1 MKKNLSKAI
10 KPKKF
15 NLNKSSG
22 KNIPELWR
30 KQSSTDRHFSSG
42 SFMRAHVE
50 RWFFPNAP
58 GIASQASVH
67 PHPSCDLGIG
77 WTATQPKSS
86 TYLLLLLSSSRPEL
100 KWWREWWQSTPAQNG
115 DGYGTPLQQTMVMG
129 MALQSS
135 KQWLWVAMECV
146 KQLLWS
152 KELSLQGSML
162 KMERGGNVCYQS
174 LRISKE

>member
-1 MKKNLSKAI
+1 
-10 KPKKF
+10 
-15 NLNKSSG
+15 
-22 KNIPELWR
+22 
-30 KQSSTDRHFSSG
+30 
-42 SFMRAHVE
+42 
-50 RWFFPNAP
+50 
-58 GIASQASVH
+58 
-67 PHPSCDLGIG
+67 
-77 WTATQPKSS
+77 
-86 TYLLLLLSSSRPEL
+86 
-100 KWWREWWQSTPAQNG
+100 
-115 DGYGTPLQQTMVMG
+115 MVMG